1 MFSNKNSNDS
11 DIQDYQKQYPESKE
25 KVTQTLARIDE
36 ELRKRELQSKKQQ
49 PTRNPK
55 KQIQPLQ
62 QIDPEQELQKR
73 IDAVK
78 IISTTNYQQSA
89 TTIADAT
96 QFAQKNIPQKDDQD
110 FFVNRIKTAYDMRIK
125 ALFGEDIDNLDNI
138 DQSLGMIKRVV
149 DPSDDTE
156 TLTLQKTKL
165 NGLTQDLNQFNTII
179 NNLDKASG
187 VFKELTEL
195 VNDLHTK
202 SKTIASA
209 IEEKLASVPQEESP
223 ITKEEAL
230 ASLTLF
236 KKDLQKVNQTT
247 DQNTLIY
254 LKGRWLDDH
263 AEAGPNSSKPG
274 KYYAK
279 FSSDPKYTQK
289 RIEILNNLKNE
300 FDIVFGGAEESIEL
314 QNAKQNL
321 VQFQTW
327 VNQANTYSQSQLNEL
342 RDLWLRKHETNGSDY
357 QQFKNEPSYIQLR
370 DKVIA
375 LPFFKNILFPIKK

>member
-209 IEEKLASVPQEESP
+209 IEEKLANP
-223 ITKEEAL
+223 
-230 ASLTLF
+230 
-236 KKDLQKVNQTT
+236 
-247 DQNTLIY
+247 
-254 LKGRWLDDH
+254 H
-263 AEAGPNSSKPG
+263 
-274 KYYAK
+274 
-279 FSSDPKYTQK
+279 
-289 RIEILNNLKNE
+289 
-300 FDIVFGGAEESIEL
+300 
-314 QNAKQNL
+314 NA
-321 VQFQTW
+321 
-327 VNQANTYSQSQLNEL
+327 
-342 RDLWLRKHETNGSDY
+342 
-357 QQFKNEPSYIQLR
+357 
-370 DKVIA
+370 
-375 LPFFKNILFPIKK
+375 